1 MQSAFN
7 SEDNHVVPLLPEP
20 TIHPTDLGARRHG
33 CNATLARNLASR
45 VHSSNVIGLQIR
57 YFQPPMRAS
66 VVIPCY
72 RPDANFEKMLGD
84 LNAQTC
90 QDFDVVLADDGNTP
104 PLAARVKATL
114 KRPHRVIRFEQNRGI
129 VAGLNACIADV
140 RAPVVIRMDADDRMP
155 PDRIERQ
162 LAYLDNH
169 PEVDVVGASM
179 AVFGSGL
186 RMWTKPTSHHDICAS
201 LLWAPGLNHPTVA
214 ARTQVLQDHPYE
226 EGHHLAEDYALWLA
240 LAQQGA
246 TFAND
251 PFCAVYYRME
261 GQNTSQN
268 GAQARLER
276 YVSMHQHAIHMLLPH
291 ADAAELTPGLTNGA
305 HQVLA
310 GMCALHDPKSPGLDK
325 VKQHAEALLR
335 ALEAHGERH
344 PEDAWIQAAQHATR
358 TRLARVEANTRWHK
372 LEGVR
377 NLRLL
382 RVSDWLALLRRDR

>member
-1 MQSAFN
+1 
-7 SEDNHVVPLLPEP
+7 
-20 TIHPTDLGARRHG
+20 
-33 CNATLARNLASR
+33 
-45 VHSSNVIGLQIR
+45 
-57 YFQPPMRAS
+57 MRAS

-104 PLAARVKATL
+104 PLAARIEATL
-114 KRPHRVIRFEQNRGI
+114 NRPHRVIRFDQNRGI
-129 VAGLNACIADV
+129 VAGLNACIATV
-140 RAPVVIRMDADDRMP
+140 SAPVVIRMDADDRMP
-155 PDRIERQ
+155 PDRIARQ
-162 LAYLDNH
+162 LTFLDNH
-169 PEVDVVGASM
+169 PDVDVVGASM

-186 RMWTKPTSHHDICAS
+186 RMWTKPASHHDICAS
-201 LLWAPGLNHPTVA
+201 LLWAPSLNHPTVA
-214 ARTQVLQDHPYE
+214 ARTKVLQGHPYE

-240 LAQQGA
+240 LAQEGV

-268 GAQARLER
+268 GAQAKLKR
-276 YVSMHQHAIHMLLPH
+276 YVSMHQLAIQTLLPH
-291 ADAAELTPGLTNGA
+291 ADAEELTPGLTNGA

-310 GMCALHDPKSPGLDK
+310 GMCALRDPSSPGLEK
-325 VKQHAEALLR
+325 VKHHAEALLC

-372 LEGVR
+372 LEGVL

-382 RVSDWLALLRRDR
+382 RMSDWLTLLRRDR

>member
-140 RAPVVIRMDADDRMP
+140 QAPVVIRMDADDRMP

-186 RMWTKPTSHHDICAS
+186 RMWTKPPSHHDICAS

-268 GAQARLER
+268 GDQARLER

-325 VKQHAEALLR
+325 VKQHAQALLR
-335 ALEAHGERH
+335 ALEAHGDRH
-344 PEDAWIQAAQHATR
+344 PKDAWIQAAIHATR

>member
-1 MQSAFN
+1 
-7 SEDNHVVPLLPEP
+7 
-20 TIHPTDLGARRHG
+20 LGARRHG

-84 LNAQTC
+84 LNAQSC

-104 PLAARVKATL
+104 PLAARVKDTL
-114 KRPHRVIRFEQNRGI
+114 KRPHRVIRFDQNRGI

-186 RMWTKPTSHHDICAS
+186 RMWAKPASHAEICAS
-201 LLWAPGLNHPTVA
+201 LLWTPGLNHPTVA

-226 EGHHLAEDYALWLA
+226 EGHHLAEDYALWLT
-240 LAQQGA
+240 LAQHGA

-261 GQNTSQN
+261 GQNTSQI

-276 YVSMHQHAIHMLLPH
+276 YVSMHQHAIRMLLPH

-335 ALEAHGERH
+335 ALEAHGDRH
-344 PEDAWIQAAQHATR
+344 PEDAWIQAAIHATR
-358 TRLARVEANTRWHK
+358 TRLAKVEANTRWHK

-377 NLRLL
+377 NLRRL
-382 RVSDWLALLRRDR
+382 RVSDWLALLRRGR

>member
-1 MQSAFN
+1 
-7 SEDNHVVPLLPEP
+7 
-20 TIHPTDLGARRHG
+20 
-33 CNATLARNLASR
+33 
-45 VHSSNVIGLQIR
+45 
-57 YFQPPMRAS
+57 MRAS

-104 PLAARVKATL
+104 PLAARIEATL
-114 KRPHRVIRFEQNRGI
+114 NRPHRVIRFDQNRGI
-129 VAGLNACIADV
+129 VAGLNACVAV
-140 RAPVVIRMDADDRMP
+140 VSAPVVIRMDADDRMP
-155 PDRIERQ
+155 PDRIARQ
-162 LAYLDNH
+162 LTFLDNH
-169 PEVDVVGASM
+169 PDVDVVGASM

-186 RMWTKPTSHHDICAS
+186 RMWTKPASHPDICAS
-201 LLWAPGLNHPTVA
+201 LLWAPGFNHPTVA
-214 ARTQVLQDHPYE
+214 ARTKVLQGHPYE
-226 EGHHLAEDYALWLA
+226 EGHRLAEDYALWLA
-240 LAQQGA
+240 LAQEGV

-268 GAQARLER
+268 GAQAKLKR
-276 YVSMHQHAIHMLLPH
+276 YVSMHQFAIQTLLPH

-310 GMCALHDPKSPGLDK
+310 GMCALRDPNSPGLEK
-325 VKQHAEALLR
+325 VKHHAEALLC

-372 LEGVR
+372 LEGVL

-382 RVSDWLALLRRDR
+382 RMSDWLTLLRRDR